1 MTGLSEGKQERE
13 TRRMGVCL
21 CVCMSIL
28 SLCVEPWRLVGRR
41 LEGNRQGVPS
51 PGFPLQPVLQR
62 RWRCVGSVRCVAHLW
77 LAPPSISACP
87 TAGDP
92 KFCTQ
97 CGQGLAP
104 GAKFCSECGEAHFS
118 VPLAAAACKLPWT
131 RLDLSAPLTSG
142 AGVREAAPSAAA
154 QPPHPGLVK
163 EMSAGSPPPASEPP
177 EKGNHKKAAG
187 WGLLKKAGLGKE
199 AIEKK
204 AAENKDK
211 LHVAVPRDDSLQAL
225 LVSAFQVRSGTCCAA
240 CCEPWA
246 YVVETFDANAR
257 SDQCR
262 FVASSAFLT
271 EAGSSLDTD
280 SWLAIKGM
288 LPVFLSPHSQH

>member
-1 MTGLSEGKQERE
+1 MAHRRVAARPGGAVTGLSEGKQERE

-104 GAKFCSECGEAHFS
+104 GAKFCSGCGEAHFS

-131 RLDLSAPLTSG
+131 RLDLSAPSHQ
-142 AGVREAAPSAAA
+142 E
-154 QPPHPGLVK
+154 
-163 EMSAGSPPPASEPP
+163 
-177 EKGNHKKAAG
+177 
-187 WGLLKKAGLGKE
+187 
-199 AIEKK
+199 
-204 AAENKDK
+204 
-211 LHVAVPRDDSLQAL
+211 
-225 LVSAFQVRSGTCCAA
+225 
-240 CCEPWA
+240 
-246 YVVETFDANAR
+246 
-257 SDQCR
+257 
-262 FVASSAFLT
+262 
-271 EAGSSLDTD
+271 
-280 SWLAIKGM
+280 
-288 LPVFLSPHSQH
+288 PVFERQRPRQLPSRRIPAWSRR